1 MDDIISASHDI
12 VFKALFVNNP
22 DLLRAFLRDVLDL
35 PLTDSDEVVILNPE
49 LIPKRADGKLSRL
62 DIHVNTA
69 NRKFNIEM
77 QARQRGFSPER
88 VLYYWCEMF
97 KNDVTSGSEY
107 EKLEQAFSVNILGF
121 HYLECAGYH
130 SSYSVREDTR
140 GEQLTDKLS
149 IHIFELPK
157 VPKQLISGDKK
168 QLWMKLIQ
176 ANSKEALEMV
186 RNAAEQNSP
195 IVRGVDAVYHLSADT
210 VLREQI
216 RQHEKD
222 IRDYENDMA
231 VARSEGRAEGEAKG
245 RAEGRAEGEAKG
257 KVEGMLGT
265 LAGLV
270 KKGILTLAQAA
281 GEAGMTVSE
290 FETKAGLHTSQ

>member
-1 MDDIISASHDI
+1 
-12 VFKALFVNNP
+12 
-22 DLLRAFLRDVLDL
+22 
-35 PLTDSDEVVILNPE
+35 
-49 LIPKRADGKLSRL
+49 
-62 DIHVNTA
+62 
-69 NRKFNIEM
+69 
-77 QARQRGFSPER
+77 
-88 VLYYWCEMF
+88 
-97 KNDVTSGSEY
+97 
-107 EKLEQAFSVNILGF
+107 
-121 HYLECAGYH
+121 
-130 SSYSVREDTR
+130 
-140 GEQLTDKLS
+140 
-149 IHIFELPK
+149 
-157 VPKQLISGDKK
+157 
-168 QLWMKLIQ
+168 
-176 ANSKEALEMV
+176 MV

-245 RAEGRAEGEAKG
+245 